1 MMNAIVGNNLNLLLR
16 TGDDSDIMNISG
28 CVTGM
33 EVEVP
38 AGGLMKTHL
47 TLVNTSDGDN
57 LWDLTRIANP
67 GKVIVKCQHCG
78 QWAAKKTACKHC
90 GGPV

>member
-1 MMNAIVGNNLNLLLR
+1 MDAILGQNLTLLLM
-16 TGDDSDIMNISG
+16 TGEDSEIMNISG
-28 CVTGM
+28 SVTDISTG
-33 EVEVP
+33 VS
-38 AGGLMKTHL
+38 AGSMMKTHL
-47 TLVNTSDGDN
+47 TLINTSDGDK